1 MEFYSIFKQ
10 SLSITLFVLSMMLI
24 IDYLNVL
31 SRGTWSKKLQ
41 DSPWKQIL
49 FGTLLGILP
58 GCLGTYTAVSLYV
71 HNIFGMAALAA
82 TMIAT
87 SGDESFFMFS
97 MIPETAILI
106 SVLLF
111 VIALASGFI
120 VHLLSKPKIIS
131 PQKHFDIHKNEPGC
145 ICFEKSTWITQLKHI
160 SRLRIILLLS
170 LSVITAWVILNFS
183 HLLHGL
189 ELLNSSNSPDEHHH
203 PEWVGITF
211 LVVIGITFFIVLT
224 VSDHFLKEHLVNH
237 VIKKHFLKI
246 FLWTFGTLIV
256 LYYLTRFVD
265 LDNIIRNNLF
275 VVLLFAVLIGII
287 PESGPHLVFIILFAA
302 GSIPMSIL
310 LANSIVQDGHGSLP
324 LIAESQRSFVKI
336 KAINVLVGLIV
347 GGAGLFL
354 GF

>member
-31 SRGTWSKKLQ
+31 SKGTWSKKLQ

-71 HNIFGMAALAA
+71 HNIFGMAALVA

-97 MIPETAILI
+97 IIPETAILI
-106 SVLLF
+106 TFLLF
-111 VIALASGFI
+111 VIAIATGFI
-120 VHLLSKPKIIS
+120 VHLLSKPRVIS
-131 PQKHFDIHKNEPGC
+131 PKKHFDIHENEPGC
-145 ICFEKSTWITQLKHI
+145 VCFEKNAWITQLKNI
-160 SRLRIILLLS
+160 STLRVILLL
-170 LSVITAWVILNFS
+170 LLLILTVVVILNFS
-183 HLLHGL
+183 QLLNGL
-189 ELLNSSNSPDEHHH
+189 ELLTKNSSHSEHHH
-203 PEWVGITF
+203 PKWVGITF
-211 LVVIGITFFIVLT
+211 LVVLGITFFIVLT

-246 FLWTFGTLIV
+246 FLWTFGTLLV
-256 LYYLTRFVD
+256 LYYLSQFVD

-275 VVLLFAVLIGII
+275 VVLLFAILIGII

-302 GSIPMSIL
+302 GSIPLSIL

-336 KAINVLVGLIV
+336 KAINVLVGLII
-347 GGAGLFL
+347 GGL
-354 GF
+354 GMVIGF